1 MDGARAERSPI
12 LSKGTK
18 DWRAL
23 RGRGWGL
30 ESDVAQ
36 PACRWEWALSTPTSC
51 RGGPAAGAE
60 GGGAGARSHSHPSA
74 LPHFHH
80 PAALSA
86 RLQPPAGFGCTI
98 KLCGQ
103 SGACTI
109 ISSMCCNIEKE
120 NIPWLDY
127 ARPSYK
133 RAVDS
138 TNRCFV
144 IFQEFY
150 I

>member
-1 MDGARAERSPI
+1 MDGARAERSPS

-98 KLCGQ
+98 K
-103 SGACTI
+103 GAYPRFIAGLYPQGVT
-109 ISSMCCNIEKE
+109 
-120 NIPWLDY
+120 D
-127 ARPSYK
+127 ARLWTLFGP
-133 RAVDS
+133 
-138 TNRCFV
+138 
-144 IFQEFY
+144 
-150 I
+150 